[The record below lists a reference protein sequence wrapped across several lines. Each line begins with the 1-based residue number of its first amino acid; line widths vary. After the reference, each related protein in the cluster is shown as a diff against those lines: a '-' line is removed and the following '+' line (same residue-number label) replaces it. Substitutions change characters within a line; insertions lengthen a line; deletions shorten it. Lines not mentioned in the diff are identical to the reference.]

1 MKKRFS
7 TIIFIVTILAVALT
21 LGCDPKIKQSGDKI
35 KQWETPQTYG
45 GTENV
50 RTVSIEL
57 KEDDVTWWCW
67 TDSEGK
73 IIPESETGVEVY
85 DADVKNKIARGTK
98 LDMGK
103 TYVFKFAEGY
113 DGKNNLYIHQP
124 NRTSGDYPNGTF
136 DYRGW
141 VKVSDNNGV
150 AIKDTGAPQ
159 AVNKQV
165 AIYFQNNEPVV
176 GVGYGLG
183 FGGSFFQN
191 GDYTITEIWPLVPKN
206 EENKDVGA
214 TYIVDEELKY
224 TELNI
229 KCTGPVVGFLFPVKE
244 NTDVIIALYQPGRAN
259 GAEENFGKIY
269 KYTENG
275 EEKTGTFDEAAL
287 AKKKQEYFGL
297 RVDSSE
303 LEDALNDKNREVRG
317 AAFSSALKTDGIS
330 EVCFKKVGDNF
341 QRTKSAFGVTIID
354 NVEPAYEGQ
363 K

>member
-21 LGCDPKIKQSGDKI
+21 LGCDPKIKQSGEKI
-35 KQWETPQTYG
+35 RQWETPQTYG

-57 KEDDVTWWCW
+57 KEDNVTWWCW

-73 IIPESETGVEVY
+73 IIQDSGVKVY
-85 DADVKNKIARGTK
+85 EENSKTVIPRGTILEK
-98 LDMGK
+98 GK
-103 TYVFKFAEGY
+103 TYEFRFEKGY

-124 NRTSGDYPNGTF
+124 NRTSGDYPVGTF

-141 VKVSDNNGV
+141 VKVSNNNGV

-165 AIYFQNNEPVV
+165 AIYFQNNEPVS
-176 GVGYGLG
+176 GAGFGY
-183 FGGSFFQN
+183 GGSFFQN
-191 GDYTITEIWPLVPKN
+191 GDYTITEIWPLIPKN
-206 EENKDVGA
+206 VNNQDVGA

-224 TELNI
+224 TELEI
-229 KCTGPVVGFLFPVKE
+229 KKGEAIVGFLFPVKE

-259 GAEENFGKIY
+259 GAEVFIGRDYQYGDEQ
-269 KYTENG
+269 TG
-275 EEKTGTFDEAAL
+275 EFNKAVLDE
-287 AKKKQEYFGL
+287 KKQEYFGL
-297 RVDSSE
+297 CVSSSE
-303 LEDALNDKNREVRG
+303 LTSALNNKNREVTR
-317 AAFSSALKTDGIS
+317 ASISSLLTSYGIQD
-330 EVCFKKVGDNF
+330 VCFKKVGDNF
-341 QRTKSAFGVTIID
+341 KRTKSAFGVTIID

>member
-7 TIIFIVTILAVALT
+7 TIIFIVTILFVTLA
-21 LGCDPKIKQSGDKI
+21 LGCDPKIKQSGEKI

-57 KEDDVTWWCW
+57 KEDNVKWWCW

-73 IIPESETGVEVY
+73 IIPESDSGVTVY
-85 DADVKNKIARGTK
+85 DANSGNKIARGTP
-98 LDMGK
+98 LTMGN
-103 TYVFKFAEGY
+103 TYEFKFGEKY
-113 DGKNNLYIHQP
+113 VGKNNLYIHQP
-124 NRTSGDYPNGTF
+124 NRTSGDYPVGTF

-141 VKVSDNNGV
+141 VKVSNNNGV

-165 AIYFQNNEPVV
+165 AIYFQNNEPVE
-176 GVGYGLG
+176 GTGLG
-183 FGGSFFQN
+183 FDKASFFQA
-191 GDYTITEIWPLVPKN
+191 GDYTITEIWPLIPKN
-206 EENKDVGA
+206 VENKDVGA
-214 TYIVDEELKY
+214 TYIVDEDLKY
-224 TELNI
+224 TGLEI
-229 KCTGPVVGFLFPVKE
+229 KKGEAIVGFLFPVKE

-259 GAEENFGKIY
+259 GAELLMGKEY
-269 KYTENG
+269 KYWEND
-275 EEKTGTFDEAAL
+275 EQKTGVFDDGVL

-297 RVDSSE
+297 KISSSD
-303 LEDALNDKNREVRG
+303 LTAALNDENREVSK
-317 AAFSSALKTDGIS
+317 ASISSTLKSSGIAD
-330 EVCFKKVGDNF
+330 VCFRKVGDNF
-341 QRTKSAFGVTIID
+341 ERTKSAFGVTIID

>member
-21 LGCDPKIKQSGDKI
+21 LGCDPKIKQSGEKI

-73 IIPESETGVEVY
+73 IIPDSGVKVSEENSHTELP
-85 DADVKNKIARGTK
+85 RGTILEK
-98 LDMGK
+98 GK
-103 TYVFKFAEGY
+103 TYEFKFEKGY
-113 DGKNNLYIHQP
+113 DGQNNLYIHQP

-141 VKVSDNNGV
+141 VKVSNNNGV

-165 AIYFQNNEPVV
+165 AIYFQNNEPVS
-176 GVGYGLG
+176 GEGLG
-183 FGGSFFQN
+183 FDTSSFFQE
-191 GDYTITEIWPLVPKN
+191 GDYTITEIWPLIPKN
-206 EENKDVGA
+206 VENKDVGA

-224 TELNI
+224 TELEI
-229 KCTGPVVGFLFPVKE
+229 KKGEAIVGFLFPVKE

-259 GAEENFGKIY
+259 GAEDLIGSEY
-269 KYTENG
+269 KYWENDG
-275 EEKTGTFDEAAL
+275 KKTGVFDEVVL

-297 RVDSSE
+297 CVSSSE
-303 LEDALNDKNREVRG
+303 LTSALNNKNREVTR
-317 AAFSSALKTDGIS
+317 ASISSELSSSDIDDI
-330 EVCFKKVGDNF
+330 CFKKVGDNF
-341 QRTKSAFGVTIID
+341 ERTKSAFGVTIID

>member
-7 TIIFIVTILAVALT
+7 TIILIVTILFVTLA
-21 LGCDPKIKQSGDKI
+21 LGCDPKIKDSGEKI

-45 GTENV
+45 GTENI

-73 IIPESETGVEVY
+73 IIPDSGVAVY
-85 DADVKNKIARGTK
+85 EEKSDDKIARGTQLTK
-98 LDMGK
+98 GK
-103 TYVFKFAEGY
+103 TYEFKFAEGY

-141 VKVSDNNGV
+141 VKVSNNNAV

-165 AIYFQNNEPVV
+165 AIYFQNNEPLA
-176 GVGYGLG
+176 GAGLG
-183 FGGSFFQN
+183 FGGSFFQK

-206 EENKDVGA
+206 VKNQDVGA
-214 TYIVDEELKY
+214 TYIVDEYLKY
-224 TELNI
+224 TELKI
-229 KCTGPVVGFLFPVKE
+229 EKGEVLVGFLFPVKE

-259 GAEENFGKIY
+259 DAEVFLGDEY
-269 KYTENG
+269 KYIENG
-275 EEKTGTFDEAAL
+275 VEKTGTFDEKAL
-287 AKKKQEYFGL
+287 AEKKQEYFGL
-297 RVDSSE
+297 KISSSD
-303 LEDALNDKNREVRG
+303 LTAALNDKNREVSK
-317 AAFSSALKTDGIS
+317 ASISSTLKSSGIAD
-330 EVCFKKVGDNF
+330 VCFKKVGDNF
-341 QRTKSAFGVTIID
+341 ERTKSAFGVTIID

>member
-7 TIIFIVTILAVALT
+7 TIILIVTILFVTLA
-21 LGCDPKIKQSGDKI
+21 LGCDPKIKDSGEKI

-73 IIPESETGVEVY
+73 IIPESGVKVSEENS
-85 DADVKNKIARGTK
+85 DTELPRGTILEK
-98 LDMGK
+98 GK
-103 TYVFKFAEGY
+103 TYEFEFAKGY

-141 VKVSDNNGV
+141 VKVSNNNAV

-165 AIYFQNNEPVV
+165 AIYFQNNEPVE
-176 GVGYGLG
+176 GTGLG
-183 FGGSFFQN
+183 FSDTGSSFFQA
-191 GDYTITEIWPLVPKN
+191 GDYTITEIWPLIPKN
-206 EENKDVGA
+206 VENKDVGA
-214 TYIVDEELKY
+214 TYIVDEDLKY
-224 TELNI
+224 TELKI
-229 KCTGPVVGFLFPVKE
+229 EKGGPLVGFLFPVKE
-244 NTDVIIALYQPGRAN
+244 DTDVIIALYQPGRAN
-259 GAEENFGKIY
+259 GAEVLIGQNYQY
-269 KYTENG
+269 KDENG
-275 EEKTGTFDEAAL
+275 VKHTGEFTDKVL
-287 AKKKQEYFGL
+287 AEKKQEYFGL
-297 RVDSSE
+297 CVDSSE
-303 LEDALNDKNREVRG
+303 LEAALKDKNREVSV
-317 AAFSSALKTDGIS
+317 ASISSELKTSVIA

-341 QRTKSAFGVTIID
+341 ERTKSAFGVTIID

>member
-7 TIIFIVTILAVALT
+7 TIILIVTILFVTLA
-21 LGCDPKIKQSGDKI
+21 LGCDPKIKDSGEKI

-45 GTENV
+45 GTGNV
-50 RTVSIEL
+50 GTVSIEL

-73 IIPESETGVEVY
+73 IIPDSGVEVY
-85 DADVKNKIARGTK
+85 EEKSDDKIARGTILEK
-98 LDMGK
+98 GK
-103 TYVFKFAEGY
+103 TYEFKFAEGY

-141 VKVSDNNGV
+141 VKVSNNNGV

-165 AIYFQNNEPVV
+165 AIYFQNNEPVS
-176 GVGYGLG
+176 GAGLG
-183 FGGSFFQN
+183 FGKSFFQN

-206 EENKDVGA
+206 VENKDVGA
-214 TYIVDEELKY
+214 TYIVDEDLKY
-224 TELNI
+224 TGLKI
-229 KCTGPVVGFLFPVKE
+229 VQGGPLVGFLFPVKE

-259 GAEENFGKIY
+259 GAEEYFGKNY
-269 KYTENG
+269 KYIENG
-275 EEKTGTFDEAAL
+275 GEKTGTFDEKAL
-287 AKKKQEYFGL
+287 AEKKQEYFGL
-297 RVDSSE
+297 CVSSSE
-303 LEDALNDKNREVRG
+303 LTSALSNKNREVTR
-317 AAFSSALKTDGIS
+317 ASMSSFYSDDIDD
-330 EVCFKKVGDNF
+330 VCFRKVGDNF
-341 QRTKSAFGVTIID
+341 VRTKSAFGVTIID